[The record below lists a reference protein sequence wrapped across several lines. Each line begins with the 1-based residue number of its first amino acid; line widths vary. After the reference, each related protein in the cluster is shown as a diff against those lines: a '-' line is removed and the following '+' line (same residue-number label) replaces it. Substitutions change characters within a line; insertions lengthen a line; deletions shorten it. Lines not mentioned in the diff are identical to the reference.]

1 MKRWIIGAVYFL
13 APLMAATQIEAASL
27 TVGKGDVLVR
37 QGNGFKAASGTLELK
52 AGDSVLVKPNGDA
65 TISFSEGCT
74 VSLKAG
80 TVFVISNTNPC
91 AQHSA
96 GAGASGATETPAV
109 TLASTVDVVPYV
121 VGAALV
127 GGVIALAT
135 SGGGSSGSSG
145 TSSAP
150 SGASTAAGGGAG
162 AGNGGGAGAGNGGGT
177 GAGGGGVGTPN
188 PCDPASP

>member
-13 APLMAATQIEAASL
+13 APLIAATQIEAASL
-27 TVGKGDVLVR
+27 TVSKGDVLVR

-135 SGGGSSGSSG
+135 SGGGSSG

-162 AGNGGGAGAGNGGGT
+162 AGNGGGAGAGAGNGGGN
-177 GAGGGGVGTPN
+177 GAGGGAGTPIT
-188 PCDPASP
+188 CDPASP